1 MIVSDDDGEDG
12 GDMVIIGTL
21 RSNDAD
27 VNENVIKTIG
37 LMSKTTTLH
46 AHHTFMD
53 TSFPF
58 LADYDVK
65 MTNLAFNGERKQA
78 TTKSYFSLWA

>member
-1 MIVSDDDGEDG
+1 MMVSDDDGEDG
-12 GDMVIIGTL
+12 GDMVIGTL
-21 RSNDAD
+21 RSNDTD

-46 AHHTFMD
+46 VHHTFMYI
-53 TSFPF
+53 SFPF
-58 LADYDVK
+58 LPDYDVK

-78 TTKSYFSLWA
+78 TAKFYFSLWA

>member
-1 MIVSDDDGEDG
+1 MMVSDDDGEDG
-12 GDMVIIGTL
+12 GDMVIGTL
-21 RSNDAD
+21 RSNDTD

-46 AHHTFMD
+46 VHQSFMYI
-53 TSFPF
+53 SFPF
-58 LADYDVK
+58 LPDYDVK

-78 TTKSYFSLWA
+78 TAKFYFSL

>member
-1 MIVSDDDGEDG
+1 MMVSDDDGEDG
-12 GDMVIIGTL
+12 GDMVIGTL
-21 RSNDAD
+21 RSNDTD

-58 LADYDVK
+58 LP
-65 MTNLAFNGERKQA
+65 TTTRKW
-78 TTKSYFSLWA
+78 LI

>member
-1 MIVSDDDGEDG
+1 
-12 GDMVIIGTL
+12 
-21 RSNDAD
+21 
-27 VNENVIKTIG
+27 
-37 LMSKTTTLH
+37 MSKTTTLH

-58 LADYDVK
+58 LPDYDVK

-78 TTKSYFSLWA
+78 TTKSYFSL

>member
-1 MIVSDDDGEDG
+1 MASDDDGEDG

-27 VNENVIKTIG
+27 VNENVIKTKG

-58 LADYDVK
+58 LSDYDVK

>member
-1 MIVSDDDGEDG
+1 MVSDDDGEDG

-46 AHHTFMD
+46 ARHTFMD

-58 LADYDVK
+58 LPDYDVK
-65 MTNLAFNGERKQA
+65 MTNFAFNGERKQA
-78 TTKSYFSLWA
+78 TTKFYFSL

>member
-1 MIVSDDDGEDG
+1 MVSDDDGEDG

-27 VNENVIKTIG
+27 VNQNVIKTIG

-46 AHHTFMD
+46 AHHNFMD

-58 LADYDVK
+58 LPDYDVK

-78 TTKSYFSLWA
+78 TTKSCFSL

>member
-1 MIVSDDDGEDG
+1 MMVSDDDGEDG
-12 GDMVIIGTL
+12 GDMVIGTL
-21 RSNDAD
+21 RSNDTD

-46 AHHTFMD
+46 VHHTFMD

-58 LADYDVK
+58 LPDYDVK

-78 TTKSYFSLWA
+78 TTKFYFSLWG

>member
-1 MIVSDDDGEDG
+1 MMVSDDDGEDG
-12 GDMVIIGTL
+12 GDMVIGTL
-21 RSNDAD
+21 RSNDTD

-46 AHHTFMD
+46 VHHNFMYI
-53 TSFPF
+53 SFPF
-58 LADYDVK
+58 LPDYDVK

-78 TTKSYFSLWA
+78 TAKFYFSL